1 MESELE
7 VAYTDQQSA
16 STAQGQ
22 QGPFELV
29 NMRQME
35 HKTRKLGKTT
45 WLGMTLLELMTVLA
59 IVGILAAM
67 ATPSLRESVI
77 MSRARD
83 MTGRVRAEILKTR
96 NAARLQHTC
105 IRLTL
110 TNTATGIR
118 SQRQTYG
125 GCDAKT
131 LMNNVIAGS
140 YVSENSIESAT
151 ELGTVTDTTTLDI
164 KSGGGRMLIRLQV
177 SPQVLL
183 FGPSGGT
190 FLQNPEDISIVKA
203 GSMRPLGRY
212 RVFPATGIV
221 REL

>member
-1 MESELE
+1 MER
-7 VAYTDQQSA
+7 DIRN
-16 STAQGQ
+16 
-22 QGPFELV
+22 P
-29 NMRQME
+29 
-35 HKTRKLGKTT
+35 GKTT

-59 IVGILAAM
+59 IVGVLAAM
-67 ATPSLRESVI
+67 ATPSLRESI
-77 MSRARD
+77 ITARARD

-96 NAARLQHTC
+96 NAARLQHAC

-125 GCDAKT
+125 GCDAKS
-131 LMNNVIAGS
+131 LMNNVISGS
-140 YVSENSIESAT
+140 YASENSIESAV
-151 ELGTVTDTTTLDI
+151 ELGTVTNSATHDI

-177 SPQVLL
+177 SPQVVL
-183 FGPSGGT
+183 FGPYGGT
-190 FLQNPEDISIVKA
+190 FLQNPEDISIVRA